1 MSWIENRRIEVEG
14 KAEEYLRGKGFE
26 IERYVKYNT
35 IKLPSG
41 YEMTTPAE
49 EQPYQI
55 IATKNGMAIKVCV
68 KIAQRG
74 RKSQP
79 NNWKIVTYTAKE
91 PPDVYLVWI
100 YSQERFIELPG
111 SFFKGCTGTVRTVPL
126 EIVSKWE
133 GKR

>member
-1 MSWIENRRIEVEG
+1 MSWIENRRISVEN
-14 KAEEYLRGKGFE
+14 KAKEYLEAKGFE

-35 IKLPSG
+35 IKLSSG
-41 YEMTTPAE
+41 YEMTTPAD
-49 EQPYQI
+49 EQPYQF
-55 IATKNGMAIKVCV
+55 IATKGEIVVKVCV

-79 NNWKIVTYTAKE
+79 DNWKVVTYTAKE
-91 PPDVYLVWI
+91 PPDLYLVWI

-111 SFFKGCTGTVRTVPL
+111 SFFKNCAGTVRTVPL